1 MAIYIDAITIVGDGV
16 VEPVSRT
23 DAKNWMRIDYTDD
36 DTLIDNLIEASRV
49 YIEKA
54 TGLSLVNKQL
64 KAYIECS
71 GENPP
76 VWMIDLPYGP
86 LICVDS
92 VKYKESVND
101 WQTLTKNE
109 DYEIIGK
116 KLWVY
121 TAGYY
126 EVTYQTGY
134 SDVPEPL
141 IADILTLTTWQ
152 YENRGKKFQG
162 DARAGMVTQYPNW
175 DGLNFHK
182 YKKVVI

>member
-1 MAIYIDAITIVGDGV
+1 MAIFIDAVTVIGDGV

-23 DAKNWMRIDYTDD
+23 DAKNWMRIDYSDD
-36 DTLIDNLIEASRV
+36 DNLIDNLIEASRI

-64 KAYIECS
+64 KAYIECD
-71 GENPP
+71 GANPP

-86 LICVDS
+86 LICVDL
-92 VKYKESVND
+92 VKYKQSVND

-109 DYEIIGK
+109 DYEVIGK

-134 SDVPEPL
+134 SEVPEPL
-141 IADILTLTTWQ
+141 IADILTLVAWQ
-152 YENRGKKFQG
+152 YQNRGKNMNADQKQSIS
-162 DARAGMVTQYPNW
+162 QYPQW
-175 DGLNFHK
+175 EGLNYHK